1 LKRIRF
7 ALALLVL
14 GAAGVAAPFAIP
26 AIGAGSSTSKTVT
39 IKVTASEWK
48 FVLSKKSIP
57 TGTTVIFK
65 VTNKGKIGH
74 DFKINGKKTPL
85 IQPGKT
91 ATLKVAFKKKGRLT
105 FICTV
110 KGHAALGMKGSF
122 AVGVKPV
129 TTTTGGTTTGGTTTG
144 TTTTTPTSCTNPTTT
159 VTVGMREYAF
169 DLSQGGP
176 GQPAIPH
183 GCVQFNIRDN
193 GSETH
198 NFDIQGVKAGAILT
212 PGGTETWAVN
222 LTAGTKQVIC
232 DVPFHVDR
240 GMTTSL
246 NVS

>member
-1 LKRIRF
+1 LKRVRF
-7 ALALLVL
+7 ALALLAL

-39 IKVTASEWK
+39 IKVNASEWK
-48 FVLSKKSIP
+48 FALSKKTVP

-74 DFKINGKKTPL
+74 DFKISGKKTRL

-91 ATLKVAFKKKGRLT
+91 LTLKVKFTKKGR
-105 FICTV
+105 FIYICTV

-129 TTTTGGTTTGGTTTG
+129 TTTTGGTTTGGTTG
-144 TTTTTPTSCTNPTTT
+144 TTTTTPACTTPTTT

-176 GQPAIPH
+176 GEAPIPA
-183 GCVQFNIRDN
+183 GCTQFNIRDN

-198 NFDIQGVKAGAILT
+198 NFDIQGVRAGAILT
-212 PGGTETWAVN
+212 PGQTESWVVN
-222 LTAGTKQVIC
+222 LTSGTKTVVC
-232 DVPFHVDR
+232 DVPFHIDR
-240 GMTTSL
+240 GMTSTMT
-246 NVS
+246 VS